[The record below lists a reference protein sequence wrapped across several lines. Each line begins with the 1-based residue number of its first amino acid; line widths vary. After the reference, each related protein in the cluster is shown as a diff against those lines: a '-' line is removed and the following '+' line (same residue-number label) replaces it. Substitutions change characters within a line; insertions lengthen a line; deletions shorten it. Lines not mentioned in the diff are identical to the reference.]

1 MQNIK
6 RIIKG
11 NQFFRNIYR
20 VLYRVVTTLYWNSIF
35 ALNKLLS
42 LKPTYG
48 NCFVFTTVFGK
59 IKKNNWGDDLNIYIF
74 KMLTPQKIQF
84 VPFERLYFAPNVKK
98 YSLIGSIIGD
108 YDLDNTIIYGSG
120 AITSNPDIKGRP
132 EKVLSVRGPLT
143 RDVLI
148 KNGIDCPAVY
158 GDPALLLPLVYKPQ
172 IKNNERIGIIP
183 HYRTLETNWLEDE
196 WISDLKKNNE
206 IVVID
211 MSKYENW
218 TDIIDLICSCKMVLS
233 ESLHGLIVAE
243 SYSIPSVW
251 VEIIPHNLPWEWDF
265 KFNDF
270 YCSICKKGMN
280 CIKVYDDGYSIKE
293 ILKKVN
299 DWKIGTIDYDSML
312 KVFPFEIK
320 GELIK

>member
-1 MQNIK
+1 M
-6 RIIKG
+6 
-11 NQFFRNIYR
+11 
-20 VLYRVVTTLYWNSIF
+20 
-35 ALNKLLS
+35 
-42 LKPTYG
+42 
-48 NCFVFTTVFGK
+48 
-59 IKKNNWGDDLNIYIF
+59 
-74 KMLTPQKIQF
+74 
-84 VPFERLYFAPNVKK
+84 
-98 YSLIGSIIGD
+98 
-108 YDLDNTIIYGSG
+108 
-120 AITSNPDIKGRP
+120 
-132 EKVLSVRGPLT
+132 
-143 RDVLI
+143 
-148 KNGIDCPAVY
+148 
-158 GDPALLLPLVYKPQ
+158 LLPLVYKPQ
-172 IKNNERIGIIP
+172 IKNDERIGIIP

-270 YCSICKKGMN
+270 YCSIEKKGTS
-280 CIKVYDDGYSIKE
+280 CIKVYDDSYSIKE
-293 ILKKVN
+293 ILRKVN
-299 DWKIGTIDYDSML
+299 DWKIGTIDYDSIL